1 MNLSP
6 RWVPYLT
13 QAGYAA
19 RHWSTVGAA
28 DASDAEIMRSARDQT
43 EIVVTNDLDF
53 GTLLA
58 LTGDVGPSV
67 VLLRAETL
75 DPEAIGAHLCRCL
88 VRFGPELNA
97 GALLV
102 LDEVAGKIRLLPIPR
117 T

>member
-1 MNLSP
+1 LGA
-6 RWVPYLT
+6 VPDP
-13 QAGYAA
+13 GG
-19 RHWSTVGAA
+19 V
-28 DASDAEIMRSARDQT
+28 RSAALEYGGRSRCKRFRDHAFGARAT
-43 EIVVTNDLDF
+43 ETVVTNDLDF

-88 VRFGPELNA
+88 ARFGPELNV

-102 LDEVAGKIRLLPIPR
+102 LDEVAGKVRLLPIPR